1 MRRHPNKTENKGG
14 ESASFSCARN
24 NSARKNPFRRQ
35 REKKKDIQGGFY
47 ILSPRKEG
55 ETHTS
60 HYVYS
65 IQVRLI
71 DHAFFFPPTP
81 SLRYTYGPILIC
93 FVAMASDAVTYI
105 YTPFSNR
112 EKKGKLPMF
121 SVLTIPLYAA
131 DCRALF

>member
-1 MRRHPNKTENKGG
+1 
-14 ESASFSCARN
+14 
-24 NSARKNPFRRQ
+24 
-35 REKKKDIQGGFY
+35 
-47 ILSPRKEG
+47 LSPRKEG

-71 DHAFFFPPTP
+71 DHAFFFSTNP
-81 SLRYTYGPILIC
+81 LAQVVYGPILIC